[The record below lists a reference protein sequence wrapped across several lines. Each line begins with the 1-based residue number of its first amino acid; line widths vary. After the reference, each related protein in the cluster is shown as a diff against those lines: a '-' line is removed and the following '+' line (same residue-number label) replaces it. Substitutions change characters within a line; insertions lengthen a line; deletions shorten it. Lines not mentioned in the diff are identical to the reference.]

1 MGIVISSYYL
11 FVGDNSLDSVFGG
24 DELQIAVDDKKSSM
38 PVLPSSQEVEESVV
52 VTADSD
58 ITADVNEYVSLDS
71 RSIIDSTIELPQPE
85 NVAQFAR

>member
-38 PVLPSSQEVEESVV
+38 PVLPSAQEVEESVV
-52 VTADSD
+52 GTADSD